1 MLTILNSSNV
11 TESNHHQP
19 NVNKIPIKS
28 EPVSVV
34 ESPSHNS
41 VSKRRKKNDE
51 TVFHVNPINDFVTM
65 MEHDPTKNNTIRYV
79 AQELFLPD
87 NTLINGRFLAGC
99 WENGLEFVDEQA
111 IEMIASGVQM
121 ILKNILSKCI
131 RQKKHFKITSDRK
144 FYYDVGCE
152 FKDPTLR
159 NTVTKQKL
167 DMDVMQVERRNQDES
182 SYYST
187 HDSSSTPKHR
197 ITLMDI
203 YKTLQDKNLIPSHS
217 ISLLSIERLT
227 TVMNM

>member
-1 MLTILNSSNV
+1 
-11 TESNHHQP
+11 
-19 NVNKIPIKS
+19 
-28 EPVSVV
+28 
-34 ESPSHNS
+34 
-41 VSKRRKKNDE
+41 
-51 TVFHVNPINDFVTM
+51 M

-131 RQKKHFKITSDRK
+131 RQKKHFKISSDRK